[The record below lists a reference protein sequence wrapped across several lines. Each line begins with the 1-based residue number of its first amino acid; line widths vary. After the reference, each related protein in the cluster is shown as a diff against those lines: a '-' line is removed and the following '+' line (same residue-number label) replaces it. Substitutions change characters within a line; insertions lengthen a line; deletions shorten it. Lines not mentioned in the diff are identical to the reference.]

1 MTSTVKRSV
10 PPPTLV
16 RMGNPLV
23 RMLLGSPLHGVLD
36 DSFLVLHLTGRKT
49 GRRYDIPVGYVDMK
63 GKLTVVTVAG
73 WRVNLRG
80 GADVEVTL
88 RGRLRPMHAL
98 LDEEPASVA
107 VSYQAMI
114 DRMGWKKAQRQLG
127 ISLPGGRAP
136 TLTELKDAGREYG
149 WSVVTL
155 TPR

>member
-10 PPPTLV
+10 PPPALV
-16 RMGNPLV
+16 TMGNPVV

-49 GRRYDIPVGYVDMK
+49 GRRYDIPVGYVDME
-63 GKLTVVTVAG
+63 GKLAVVTVAG

-88 RGRLRPMHAL
+88 RGRRRPMRAL
-98 LDEEPASVA
+98 LEEDPASVA

-114 DRMGWKKAQRQLG
+114 DRIGWTKAQHQLG

-136 TLTELKDAGREYG
+136 TLLELNDAAREYG
-149 WSVVTL
+149 WSVITL